1 MESQLRK
8 QASACG
14 DIVMSKTQASG
25 NGDSEHVTARTDVA
39 RVRGSLGRCPRCGKG
54 RMLRAFLKVND
65 RCDVC
70 GEELPHE
77 RADDFPAYV
86 VIFIAGHLLVPA
98 VLYVEIHFAPPYW
111 MDVALWLP
119 MTLILMTIGFLQPT
133 KGAIVALQWG
143 MGMRGFER
151 SKRAWER
158 AHSDA
163 APTHVDQGP
172 RSVRCI
178 GDFGSERISGPAAR
192 CSPFKLDRAW
202 DRERSHLIG
211 FSSMVNSSP
220 ELRRADQMA
229 AGVD

>member
-1 MESQLRK
+1 
-8 QASACG
+8 
-14 DIVMSKTQASG
+14 MSKTQASG
-25 NGDSEHVTARTDVA
+25 NGVSERVTAKTDVA
-39 RVRGSLGRCPRCGKG
+39 LVQGFLGTCARCGEG
-54 RMLRAFLKVND
+54 RMIRAFLEAND
-65 RCDVC
+65 RCYVC
-70 GEELPHE
+70 G
-77 RADDFPAYV
+77 RNCSAFM
-86 VIFIAGHLLVPA
+86 IFRLMPCSSSWGHLLLPA
-98 VLYVEIHFAPPYW
+98 VLHVEIHFAPPYW

-119 MTLILMTIGFLQPT
+119 MTLILTIGFLQPT

>member
-1 MESQLRK
+1 
-8 QASACG
+8 
-14 DIVMSKTQASG
+14 MSKTQASG

-39 RVRGSLGRCPRCGKG
+39 RVRGFLGRCPRCGKG

-70 GEELPHE
+70 GEELLHQ

-86 VIFIAGHLLVPA
+86 VIFIVGHLLVPA

-111 MDVALWLP
+111 MDVAL
-119 MTLILMTIGFLQPT
+119 ILTIGFLQPT

-151 SKRAWER
+151 SKRAWEL

-178 GDFGSERISGPAAR
+178 GDSKASGSVVQP
-192 CSPFKLDRAW
+192 LDALPLN
-202 DRERSHLIG
+202 LIG
-211 FSSMVNSSP
+211 PGIVSD
-220 ELRRADQMA
+220 LI
-229 AGVD
+229 